1 MARAAEPAPR
11 PHSSSQAGA
20 AAARRLPSGFTAGA
34 RIGAV
39 VSTYHRDLTGAML
52 ASARAELEAAGLEP
66 EQLVV
71 VEVPGAFE
79 LPIVARSLGAREDIR
94 AVLCF
99 GLVLKGETSHD
110 VHIAAAVSQAL
121 QRVALD
127 IDTPM
132 LFGVLTCETLE
143 QARARALPAS
153 QGGSHDK
160 GREVARAALDVL
172 HALEQARLPET
183 AKPRAGFGVS
193 IPREGRP

>member
-1 MARAAEPAPR
+1 M
-11 PHSSSQAGA
+11 
-20 AAARRLPSGFTAGA
+20 
-34 RIGAV
+34 

-52 ASARAELEAAGLEP
+52 ASARAELEAAGLAP
-66 EQLVV
+66 ADLVV
-71 VEVPGAFE
+71 VEAPGAFE
-79 LPIVARSLGAREDIR
+79 LPIVARTLGAREDIR

-110 VHIAAAVSQAL
+110 LHIATAVSQAL

-132 LFGVLTCETLE
+132 LFGVLTCNTLE
-143 QARARALPAS
+143 QAKARALPEN

-160 GREVARAALDVL
+160 GREVARAAIDVL
-172 HALEQARLPET
+172 AALEAARLADT
-183 AKPRAGFGVS
+183 ARPRAGFGVA